1 MAAFLGL
8 EAHAGFILACYG
20 ITLLVV
26 ALLVAWVVI
35 DQRSLTRTFKDLEA
49 AGARRRSDRGASS
62 GPVGGVGGGQA

>member
-26 ALLVAWVVI
+26 ALLVVWVVV
-35 DQRSLTRTFKDLEA
+35 DQRSLTRTLKDLEA
-49 AGARRRSDRGASS
+49 TGARRRSDRGVSTGSA
-62 GPVGGVGGGQA
+62 GGQG

>member
-35 DQRSLTRTFKDLEA
+35 DQRSLTRTLKDLEA
-49 AGARRRSDRGASS
+49 AGARRRSAAK
-62 GPVGGVGGGQA
+62 VGTGGEVQ